1 MNHFSTIYI
10 RIQILLLF
18 VFSSLFGQNSW
29 VIEAE
34 NIDPKHYTGISVSNG
49 MIGVVSSPEPM
60 KVSQTILAGVY
71 DQYGRG
77 RTSNFLSGFNLLDL
91 NLTIDGTPVNLDN
104 ISNYKQKLDMKKAS
118 FAGVLIIRI
127 LQQYNIAILP
137 SVTFLT
143 M

>member
-1 MNHFSTIYI
+1 MYYF
-10 RIQILLLF
+10 LF
-18 VFSSLFGQNSW
+18 FSSLFGQNSW

-34 NIDPKHYTGISVSNG
+34 NIDLKRYTGISVSNG

-91 NLTIDGTPVNLDN
+91 NLTIDGVPVNLDN
-104 ISNYKQKLDMKKAS
+104 ISNYKQKLDMKKHLLQG
-118 FAGVLIIRI
+118 FLIIRI
-127 LQQYNIAILP
+127 LQQWHIII
-137 SVTFLT
+137 
-143 M
+143 